1 MMSNTLEN
9 LSTYGELLEDRHENS
24 PGNSI
29 HNLSSHIINIRD
41 FVSSNINLNP
51 SPESNVSN
59 DYFRKKRCSSDVS
72 TSDHSSSPSVN
83 ACEKEIQ
90 FEQQN
95 SLIFDKLHDL
105 EILIHQEKI
114 NNTKN
119 FIDLQNEIIKLNVKN
134 KKLAEDNTYL
144 CDQLYDIDYRLIDA
158 EQYPRR
164 HNLVISGIPDSVNHN
179 NLEKTVIDIISSI
192 GMNVSSYEVVGC
204 HRLYKNNKSKFP
216 AKTIIRFTNRKVVEY
231 CIRNRD
237 LLLNNNNKNRFKMNL
252 RFYENLCE
260 SNERVNNWCREL
272 KKYGSLHDYYTRNGF
287 IKIIINEG
295 DFPIKIRHPD
305 ELFHKF
311 QEYFDYID
319 VCEL

>member
-1 MMSNTLEN
+1 MSNNTLEN
-9 LSTYGELLEDRHENS
+9 LSMYSELLEDGRENS

-29 HNLSSHIINIRD
+29 QNLSSHIIHIRE
-41 FVSSNINLNP
+41 FVLSNINLNA
-51 SPESNVSN
+51 ETNVSK
-59 DYFRKKRCSSDVS
+59 DYTRKKSYSSDVSS
-72 TSDHSSSPSVN
+72 TSDHSSSSSVN
-83 ACEKEIQ
+83 AYEKEFQI
-90 FEQQN
+90 EKQN
-95 SLIFDKLHDL
+95 SLILDKLHDI

-134 KKLAEDNTYL
+134 KKLVEDNTYL
-144 CDQLYDIDYRLIDA
+144 YDQLYDIDYRLIDA

-164 HNLVISGIPDSVNHN
+164 HNLVISGIPDSVNQN
-179 NLEKTVIDIISSI
+179 KLEITVIDILSSI

-204 HRLYKNNKSKFP
+204 HRLYKNKKSKYP

-237 LLLNNNNKNRFKMNL
+237 LLLNNKNRFKMNL

-272 KKYGSLHDYYTRNGF
+272 KKYGFLHDYYVRNGF

-295 DFPIKIRHPD
+295 DFPIKIHHPD